1 MQRHRV
7 LCWNRGHP
15 FAESLPTP
23 DFSPALSLARAV
35 ATPGTRRLHTSLCLS
50 APGTQGGGGLPVLLS
65 VFSRWVSNRIEDWA
79 LPHMASAVHSRAGS
93 LQGSLAASREAAWG
107 TSASPAIQVV
117 TGSLNRLNVEIKAN
131 LYEKAVF
138 LLSLNV
144 DSSLDLHASPVCHSS
159 SRSRRWAQCMQCCA
173 REAGRGRPPPSGCP
187 SALQLSFEKRCV
199 SPNTVSSFSIF
210 CFLCLWFT

>member
-1 MQRHRV
+1 MLQRHRV

-35 ATPGTRRLHTSLCLS
+35 AAPGTRRLHTSLCLS
-50 APGTQGGGGLPVLLS
+50 APGTQGGGGLPALLS
-65 VFSRWVSNRIEDWA
+65 VFSRTEDWA
-79 LPHMASAVHSRAGS
+79 LPHAASAVRSRAGS

-107 TSASPAIQVV
+107 ASTSPAIQVV
-117 TGSLNRLNVEIKAN
+117 AGSLNSLNVEIKAN

-144 DSSLDLHASPVCHSS
+144 DSGLDLRASPLGSVHPALC
-159 SRSRRWAQCMQCCA
+159 SRGK
-173 REAGRGRPPPSGCP
+173 EGP
-187 SALQLSFEKRCV
+187 SASLEV
-199 SPNTVSSFSIF
+199 SF
-210 CFLCLWFT
+210 CFAAEL